1 MSVASLPVGWPDD
14 EKQDDENDGAT
25 IMSLSQQDWRKLRYP
40 IIGLGVALILA
51 GLLAVVTDQ
60 YRNKNAKLVLAQQ
73 NLLNQARQ
81 KYQSSGQE
89 KETIIQYLPAYNRLL
104 ASGFIGEERRIEWIE
119 SLRQIHGQNKLFSID
134 YSIGLQE
141 NYKPSFLP
149 NMGNFRLNRSV
160 MSVKL
165 DMLHE
170 GDILALL
177 DGLHQQTTPFIVRD
191 CEVKRAVGAQINTK
205 DVVANLQAA
214 CEIDWLTLRDP
225 QLSGAL

>member
-1 MSVASLPVGWPDD
+1 
-14 EKQDDENDGAT
+14 
-25 IMSLSQQDWRKLRYP
+25 MSLSQQDWRKLRLP
-40 IIGLGVALILA
+40 IIALGAALILA
-51 GLLAVVTDQ
+51 GLLVSMADK
-60 YRNKNAKLVLAQQ
+60 YYNKNVLALKAQQ

-89 KETIIQYLPAYNRLL
+89 KETIIHYLPAYNRLL

-170 GDILALL
+170 GDLLALI
-177 DGLHQQTTPFIVRD
+177 DGLHHQTTPFIVRD
-191 CEVKRAVGAQINTK
+191 CEIKRPLGAVINTR
-205 DVVANLQAA
+205 DVTSNLQAA

-225 QLSGAL
+225 QLTGAL